1 MSDLHNTILQIFFWT
16 YVDTGHLS
24 EETPLFIGQYDG
36 EPIEAVIAEHFRIPP
51 QEAKAAIETAR
62 KEVAL

>member
-16 YVDTGHLS
+16 YVDTGHLP
-24 EETPLFIGQYDG
+24 EETPLFIGRYDD
-36 EPIEAVIAEHFRIPP
+36 EPIENVIAEHFRISP
-51 QEAKAAIETAR
+51 EDAKDAIEAAR